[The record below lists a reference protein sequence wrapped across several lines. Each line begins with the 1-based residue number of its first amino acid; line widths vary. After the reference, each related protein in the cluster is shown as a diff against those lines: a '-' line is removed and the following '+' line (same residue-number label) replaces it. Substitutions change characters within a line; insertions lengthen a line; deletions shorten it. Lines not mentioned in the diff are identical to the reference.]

1 MQIDLIKKKPPTLTP
16 YQVPYLPNPHC
27 TYPSHHEQVKLSTTK
42 EPNVEATNL
51 KRRIQVFLIPPY
63 GLKTSMHQIVPGMG
77 ILVVES
83 LILISNNYKGSL
95 LMT

>member
-51 KRRIQVFLIPPY
+51 KRRIQVFLIPPIRFKNKHASDSTRY
-63 GLKTSMHQIVPGMG
+63 GDFGRGKSHI
-77 ILVVES
+77 
-83 LILISNNYKGSL
+83 NK
-95 LMT
+95 